1 MEERRVSEQERLEKI
16 KNLARETIKMFQ
28 EQGLSYRDARA
39 TIKLM
44 EGIIGDAVYKMECNV
59 SLKDLTI

>member
-1 MEERRVSEQERLEKI
+1 MEEKKVSDQEHFEKI
-16 KNLARETIKMFQ
+16 KDLARETVKKFQ
-28 EQGLSYRDARA
+28 EQGLSYRDAHT

-44 EGIIGDAVYKMECNV
+44 ENIIGDAVYKIEDNL